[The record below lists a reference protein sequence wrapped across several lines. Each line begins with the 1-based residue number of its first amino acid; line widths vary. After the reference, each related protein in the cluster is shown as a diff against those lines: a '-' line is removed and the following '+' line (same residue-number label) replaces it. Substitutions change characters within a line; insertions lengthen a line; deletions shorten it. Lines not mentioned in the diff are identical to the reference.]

1 MVSSKSHR
9 RHFAPNI
16 VTDASSVPEGPAAI
30 WQGARVIL
38 REPAHSLDPRV
49 RAYWLVEGLMG
60 TAVAALL
67 VVVGTVIA
75 ALAGAGT
82 AALLIGLV
90 GGLVVIVLAVLAVVV
105 PRVDYRHYR
114 YEVTDLGLYVAKGW
128 LWRRHQVVPHARV
141 QTVETTVGPLL
152 RAFGLVSVEITTAS
166 ASGGVTVPGLAPDV
180 ADRLVQELAL
190 RAGIEEGT

>member
-1 MVSSKSHR
+1 
-9 RHFAPNI
+9 
-16 VTDASSVPEGPAAI
+16 
-30 WQGARVIL
+30 VIL

-60 TAVAALL
+60 AGVAALL
-67 VVVGTVIA
+67 VVAGTVIA

-82 AALLIGLV
+82 VALLIGLL
-90 GGLVVIVLAVLAVVV
+90 GGLVVVVLAVLAVVV
-105 PRVDYRHYR
+105 PRLDYRHYR

-141 QTVETTVGPLL
+141 QTVETTVGPLM

-166 ASGGVTVPGLAPDV
+166 ASGGVTIPGLSPGT

-190 RAGIEEGT
+190 RAGLEEGT

>member
-1 MVSSKSHR
+1 M
-9 RHFAPNI
+9 
-16 VTDASSVPEGPAAI
+16 
-30 WQGARVIL
+30 IL